1 VFALTWLA
9 CADEGPAGPPGP
21 QPLDLPADPAVAAM
35 PVGVRTIELG
45 GHLAEVWYPAAE
57 PGPGEDVDF
66 AAAAPDV
73 VLQATGPLDVP
84 LLPTVAV
91 RDAEPRALAEPQPL
105 VVFSHGFGG
114 TRLQSVTLTTHW
126 AGRGYVVVATDH
138 AGRSLPDLLPCLF
151 SPPLEGCALSFDDP
165 GPADVSEL
173 LDALEAPPDW
183 LAPLLDLER
192 VAVTGHSAG
201 GGTTVTVGADDD
213 RVDALVP
220 MAGGDATGGLPTL
233 RLAGTC
239 DAIVPADASAAA
251 HAASPAADGYLEVLG
266 AGHLA
271 FSDLCTLEL
280 GRIADEVFAPRDDV
294 SDVFLAQLRA
304 LGTDGCP
311 GSVAPEGLR
320 DCEALLPLERSDELL
335 RGLTAAF
342 LDRELRGAAGPL
354 PTAPELSAP

>member
-1 VFALTWLA
+1 
-9 CADEGPAGPPGP
+9 
-21 QPLDLPADPAVAAM
+21 M

-233 RLAGTC
+233 RLAGHLRRHR
-239 DAIVPADASAAA
+239 ARRRLRRRARGLPRRRRVPRGPGRRAPRVQRPVHPRARADRRRGVRAARRRQRRVSSPSSARSAPTGAPGAWPPRACATARRSCRSSAPTSSSAA
-251 HAASPAADGYLEVLG
+251 
-266 AGHLA
+266 
-271 FSDLCTLEL
+271 
-280 GRIADEVFAPRDDV
+280 
-294 SDVFLAQLRA
+294 
-304 LGTDGCP
+304 
-311 GSVAPEGLR
+311 
-320 DCEALLPLERSDELL
+320 
-335 RGLTAAF
+335 
-342 LDRELRGAAGPL
+342 
-354 PTAPELSAP
+354 